1 MTQSTSSEARR
12 LVLLGSTGSIGCQTL
27 DVLDRLREVGH
38 VLDIVALAAGSN
50 LDRLCRQID
59 TYSPDAVGIASEK
72 DAKTLRK
79 RYPGLEVVCGDA
91 GLVQLAGLEG
101 ADVVVNALV
110 GAVGL
115 APTLAA
121 LERGKLVALANKESL
136 VIGGA
141 LVKGSLAEHGGT
153 LLPIDSE
160 HNALLQCLQ
169 AGSQEEVRRL
179 ILTASGG
186 PFLRVSRQDLG
197 RVTPAEALKHPNWSM
212 GSRITID
219 SASMVNKAL
228 EVIEAHYLFDMPYD
242 AIDVVIHPESTIH
255 SLVEYDD
262 GSILAELAAPDMR
275 IPIQYALTYPAR
287 PQTELPRL
295 DLSSTLSLHLEPL
308 EPGRFAA
315 FDTVLSAAEFG
326 GTAPA
331 AANAADEVL
340 VARFLSEEIS
350 FPGIAAGLAR
360 VLDRWEQG
368 QMSCD
373 GDLSLDR
380 LLEVDAWARS
390 VAGGLRGL

>member
-1 MTQSTSSEARR
+1 MTGDARR

-27 DVLDRLREVGH
+27 DVIDRLRETGH
-38 VLDIVALAAGSN
+38 AFDVVALAAGSN
-50 LDRLCRQID
+50 LDRLCQQID
-59 TYSPDAVGIASEK
+59 AYCPNVVCIASEK
-72 DAKTLRK
+72 DAETLK
-79 RYPGLEVVCGDA
+79 ERYQDLEVVCGDA
-91 GLVQLAGLEG
+91 GLANLAGLDES
-101 ADVVVNALV
+101 DVVVNALV

-121 LERGKLVALANKESL
+121 LDRGRLVALANKESL

-141 LVKGSLAEHGGT
+141 LVKHSLAEHGGT

-169 AGSQEEVRRL
+169 AGTQDEVRRL

-186 PFLRVSRQDLG
+186 PFLRMSRADLA

-228 EVIEAHYLFDMPYD
+228 EVIEAHYLFDMPY
-242 AIDVVIHPESTIH
+242 AGIDVVIHPESTIH

-275 IPIQYALTYPAR
+275 IPIQYALTYPTR
-287 PQTELPRL
+287 PLTELPRL
-295 DLSSTLSLHLEPL
+295 DLSSALTLHLEPL
-308 EPGRFAA
+308 EPGRFPA
-315 FDTVLSAAEFG
+315 FDTVLSAAACG

-331 AANAADEVL
+331 AVNAADEVL
-340 VARFLSEEIS
+340 VAHFLAEEIS
-350 FPGIAAGLAR
+350 FPGIATGLEQ
-360 VLDRWEQG
+360 VLDRWEQDR
-368 QMSCD
+368 MPND

-380 LLEVDAWARS
+380 LLAVDAWARA
-390 VAGGLRGL
+390 VASSLTNL